1 MDSMNPDQLSACG
14 KKFFERIE
22 FDENE
27 QLHMEVRKD
36 PFGLFLI
43 YLSGAIATLIMF
55 SILVLGGSMFDLVS
69 FGDTIGTSGDSLRA
83 IMIGVGFF
91 MTLFAILVTA
101 VAAYLYTNNVVL
113 ITSEKI
119 TQQLYLSLFNR
130 KISQLS
136 IADVQDVTVKQQG
149 IFAHIFDYGTLT
161 IETAGE
167 QSNYT
172 FTFTP
177 KPYETAKTLVSAHEI
192 DVSRH
197 GN

>member
-1 MDSMNPDQLSACG
+1 MNKDQLSPIG
-14 KKFFERIE
+14 KKFLNMIE

-27 QLHMEVRKD
+27 RMVREIRKD
-36 PFGLFLI
+36 PFGLFMI
-43 YLSGAIATLIMF
+43 YLGGFLTTLIIF
-55 SILVLGGSMFDLVS
+55 SVLVIGGAAFNATEV
-69 FGDTIGTSGDSLRA
+69 TEGTGVASESLNSVVVA
-83 IMIGVGFF
+83 VGFF
-91 MTLFAILVTA
+91 LCVGSIIVTA
-101 VAAYLYTNNVVL
+101 IGAFLYKNNVVL

-119 TQQLYLSLFNR
+119 TQMLYLSLFNR

-136 IADVQDVTVKQQG
+136 ISDVQDVTVKQSG
-149 IFAHIFDYGTLT
+149 IFAHIFNYGTLT

-177 KPYETAKTLVSAHEI
+177 EPYEAAKSLVGSHEA
-192 DVSRH
+192 DVALH

>member
-1 MDSMNPDQLSACG
+1 M
-14 KKFFERIE
+14 IE
-22 FDENE
+22 FDSNE

-36 PFGLFLI
+36 PFGLFMI
-43 YLSGAIATLIMF
+43 YFTGTIVTLVLF
-55 SILVLGGSMFDLVS
+55 FVLVLGSSLFDFNS
-69 FGDTIGTSGDSLRA
+69 ITSGS
-83 IMIGVGFF
+83 GVDGSSVSSVMVIIGFF
-91 MTLFAILVTA
+91 LTVLSIIVTA
-101 VAAYLYTNNVVL
+101 IGAFLYKNNVVL

-119 TQQLYLSLFNR
+119 AQMLYISLFNR

-149 IFAHIFDYGTLT
+149 IFAHIFNYGTLT

-177 KPYETAKTLVSAHEI
+177 EPYETAKALVSAHEL

>member
-1 MDSMNPDQLSACG
+1 MDPSQLSAPG
-14 KKFFERIE
+14 KKFFNRVE
-22 FDENE
+22 FDQDEK
-27 QLHMEVRKD
+27 LIREVTKD
-36 PFGLFLI
+36 PFGLFMI
-43 YLSGAIATLIMF
+43 YFLGTLAALVIF
-55 SILVLGGSMFDLVS
+55 GIFVLGGSVSDLS
-69 FGDTIGTSGDSLRA
+69 SGLDGTGLSNSSMQSLLVV
-83 IMIGVGFF
+83 VGFF
-91 MTLFAILVTA
+91 LTVFTIIITAI
-101 VAAYLYTNNVVL
+101 VAFLYRNSVVL

-119 TQQLYLSLFNR
+119 AQQLYVSLFNR

-136 IADVQDVTVKQQG
+136 IADVQDVTVRQQG

-177 KPYETAKTLVSAHEI
+177 EPYEVGKDLVGSHEA
-192 DVSRH
+192 DVAQH